1 MSYRPRHAC
10 QNAIAWSIMVRELLA
25 GPCTV
30 ADIVHETGMRPET
43 VMGYV
48 RALRRQKALYVSQWN
63 EDTAGRRSVA
73 AYRLGDKPDATRA
86 PEARALIKRCYRER
100 EKMRAI
106 TAAVQGVSAQ

>member
-1 MSYRPRHAC
+1 
-10 QNAIAWSIMVRELLA
+10 MVRELLA

-48 RALRRQKALYVSQWN
+48 RALRRQKAIYIAQRN
-63 EDTAGRRSVA
+63 EDTAGRLTVA
-73 AYRLGDKPDATRA
+73 AYRLGDKPDAPRA
-86 PEARALIKRCYRER
+86 PEARALIKRRYRER